1 MKVCKRA
8 GGKRDSWK
16 QRFTLGAMFTHHQK
30 TIVMDV
36 DPARWSG
43 QANRPLK
50 SQGEAVEAAQAVCT
64 GRTAAWLPVIYMDS
78 FCWHRMAGSNSSS
91 CWHPFAASQC
101 CTVSHTLGRE
111 CCLAIEGWR
120 SKCARSTC
128 TVCMQPLQWHA
139 HFSQVKDMSVP
150 QQVKL

>member
-50 SQGEAVEAAQAVCT
+50 SQGEAVKAAQAVCAGQNSRLVT
-64 GRTAAWLPVIYMDS
+64 CDIHGLSPLAQDGRL
-78 FCWHRMAGSNSSS
+78 
-91 CWHPFAASQC
+91 
-101 CTVSHTLGRE
+101 
-111 CCLAIEGWR
+111 
-120 SKCARSTC
+120 
-128 TVCMQPLQWHA
+128 
-139 HFSQVKDMSVP
+139 
-150 QQVKL
+150 